1 MNKQIITITK
11 KAFSK
16 MNTIMKKSN
25 NKNGFLFGVNSGGCN
40 GFNFDLKL
48 IESTELNEIKK
59 LKPNIIS
66 QDSVNVFVDPLSEI
80 YLFGT
85 TIDYTEED
93 FSKGIFENKFVYKV
107 NKELAT
113 SCGCGVSFN
122 PRKL

>member
-1 MNKQIITITK
+1 
-11 KAFSK
+11 

-48 IESTELNEIKK
+48 IDTTELNDIKK

-66 QDSVNVFVDPLSEI
+66 QDNVNVFVDPLSEI

-122 PRKL
+122 PRKI

>member
-93 FSKGIFENKFVYKV
+93 FSRGIFENKFVYKV

>member
-1 MNKQIITITK
+1 MSKKIITITQ

-48 IESTELNEIKK
+48 IDTTELNDIKK

-66 QDSVNVFVDPLSEI
+66 QDNVNVFVDPLSEI

-122 PRKL
+122 PRKI

>member
-1 MNKQIITITK
+1 MSKQIITITQ

-48 IESTELNEIKK
+48 IDTTELNEIKK

-66 QDSVNVFVDPLSEI
+66 QDNVNVFVDPLSEI

>member
-1 MNKQIITITK
+1 MSKQIITITQ

-48 IESTELNEIKK
+48 IDTTELNEIKK

-66 QDSVNVFVDPLSEI
+66 QDNVNVFVDPLSEI

-113 SCGCGVSFN
+113 SCGCGVSCN